1 MVRVTFAERLEQP
14 VFIPVGQ
21 YGRHECNDGG
31 AQTVTMSF
39 RVASKLAVPVMAWS
53 LAACA
58 TVPASSESAWIGIG
72 QTTQAGP
79 LTIRA
84 NSLVEDSRC
93 PMNARCV
100 WAGRVVVDVTLTQ
113 AGRAT
118 RTNVILGEPLALEN
132 GSVMLD
138 SVEPGKM
145 AGGEQPPLDY
155 RLHFTFTP

>member
-1 MVRVTFAERLEQP
+1 
-14 VFIPVGQ
+14 
-21 YGRHECNDGG
+21 
-31 AQTVTMSF
+31 MSF
-39 RVASKLAVPVMAWS
+39 RVASMLAAPVMAWS

-58 TVPASSESAWIGIG
+58 TTPAHSENAWIGIG
-72 QTTQAGP
+72 QTTQSGP

-84 NSLVEDSRC
+84 NALVEDSRC

-113 AGRAT
+113 AGRTT
-118 RTNVILGEPLALEN
+118 RTNLILGEPQALEN

-145 AGGEQPPLDY
+145 AGAGQPPLDY
-155 RLHFTFTP
+155 RLHFTFAP